1 MKILICTT
9 PIRPVPTDYPPIGS
23 LAVIQA
29 LREAGTQPVFYDID
43 GLRPSFQ
50 EVIEKLKRE
59 APDLIGISAVVSTAY
74 SYVKQLCREI
84 KKELPR
90 ARIVLGGNLAASA
103 ELLHRTCGVDL
114 CVAGEGERVMVNLVR
129 YFEREGLRADLS
141 GLSKIPGLTY
151 LNAGGEMVFTGY
163 EAAISPAELCDPD
176 FSILERASR
185 IENFVTDPFERWDF
199 AQDPRSREP
208 HRAGKKM
215 SLVTSTKGCVAR
227 CTFCHRWD
235 RGFRQIPPE
244 KVIGRIR
251 TLIEKYNVGF
261 VMFGDE
267 NFGSD
272 LKALDELIER
282 IRPLDILWQV
292 GGIRAR
298 TIDPAR
304 LRRMREAGC
313 VSLYYGFETGS
324 PDILKVMEKNLD
336 LSHNLNAARSTHE
349 AGLFTV
355 YQLVLGMPGETHRT
369 ISETIEMVKQITEFL
384 PEPPFQYLSI
394 NYIQALPGTPVYEY
408 ARAQGKVAPGLEG
421 EDAYLNSISDIDAG
435 DDTKFLNFTAYP
447 YLTVQSWRPRILYEA
462 TEHWYRV
469 RRGNRGF
476 AAAQTSQQKGG
487 EFKEYQKGGY
497 FNRQNFQ
504 RHPLVLFLFS
514 PVRWLPIG
522 VWTLISVFRRTP
534 RKVFFGHLQEWL
546 TWGFRRKEKS
556 RPAYRS
562 LRQIMKELAPAPV
575 IAGEQAMMPLRLGR

>member
-29 LREAGTQPVFYDID
+29 LRDAGYQPIFYDID
-43 GLRPSFQ
+43 GLRPTFS
-50 EVIEKLKRE
+50 EVIEKLKTE

-74 SYVKQLCREI
+74 GYVKALCREI

-90 ARIVLGGNLAASA
+90 TRIVLGGNLAASA
-103 ELLHRTCGVDL
+103 ELLHRYCGVDI

-129 YFEREGLRADLS
+129 QLEREGPARDLA
-141 GLSKIPGLTY
+141 GLSKVPGITY
-151 LNAGGEMVFTGY
+151 LNAAGELTFTGY
-163 EAAISPAELCDPD
+163 EAAIPAAELCDPD
-176 FSILERASR
+176 FSILERYSR
-185 IENFVTDPFERWDF
+185 IENFVTDPFGRWDF
-199 AQDPRSREP
+199 AQDPRSRQP
-208 HRAGKKM
+208 RRAGKKM
-215 SLVTSTKGCVAR
+215 ALVTSTKGCVAR

-244 KVIGRIR
+244 RVIGRIR
-251 TLIEKYNVGF
+251 ALMEKYNVGF

-298 TIDPAR
+298 TVDPER

-313 VSLYYGFETGS
+313 VALYYGFETGS

-336 LSHNLNAARSTHE
+336 LSHNLTAARATHE

-369 ISETIEMVKQITEFL
+369 VSETIAMVKQITEFL

-408 ARAQGKVAPGLEG
+408 ARAQGKIAPGLEG
-421 EDAYLNSISDIDAG
+421 EDAYLTSISDIDAG
-435 DDTKFLNFTAYP
+435 DDTKFLNFTDHP

-462 TEHWYRV
+462 TEHWHRV
-469 RRGNRGF
+469 RRKNRGF
-476 AAAQTSQQKGG
+476 GAARISPQKDG

-497 FNRQNFQ
+497 FNLQEIQ
-504 RHPLVLFLFS
+504 RNPTILLALYPF
-514 PVRWLPIG
+514 
-522 VWTLISVFRRTP
+522 
-534 RKVFFGHLQEWL
+534 RKVFIGLWTLLAAFRRSSHKVALAHLWEWL
-546 TWGFRRKEKS
+546 SWRSVKRTEKFQD
-556 RPAYRS
+556 YRS
-562 LRQIMKELAPAPV
+562 LRQVIKEAAPLTA
-575 IAGEQAMMPLRLGR
+575 PLRLGR